1 MSTGTTCFR
10 GSLICAL
17 VVAFSLTFHTSYA
30 AGFGTVKGVVVDKAT
45 GEPLVGANV
54 VVLNTSLGSAA
65 DIDGLITIYN
75 VPEGQQTLKISYIG
89 YQTITEEV
97 KVSENSV
104 IQKEFRLS
112 PQAIQGQEVVVTAQA
127 SGQNGAINQ
136 QLTSANIEN
145 VVSAA
150 RIQELPDAN
159 AAESIGRLPGVSLI
173 RSGGEATQIVIRG
186 LSPQY
191 NMITIDGVEIP
202 PTNSGDRGTD
212 LSMISSNMVEGIEV
226 SKTVTPDMD
235 AAVLGGT
242 VNFDIKEAKASSTD
256 VPLVSLLVQGGY
268 NNIISSYNNYKYVA
282 SVEDRYFDDRLGIFA
297 QGIVDRSN
305 HTSDEL
311 GGTYYQQDKVLHP
324 DVVSLGS
331 LDLYFYPR
339 DQTRYNGTLVLDYKL
354 PDGKIALTNLIS
366 QEKTNTQYYRETYDL
381 QNYGNDIQY
390 EVQNSHNILNV
401 ITNILNYEQTL
412 YSTKIKVTL
421 SHSYSEN
428 VSPDNWWM
436 SFDQTSAGVGNINPK
451 LSPEA
456 IASASAPLVN
466 FNNMTFRYNSTWD
479 SFNKQRNLGG
489 SIDLERGVNFSD
501 LVTVTFKAGG
511 SFKYT
516 DRYYNYD
523 GGSGNIFGSFPI
535 TNQVRQLI
543 IQQNPWMAQPPYNLN
558 PNGTQEL
565 PISMFLLPGMKFG
578 NYLNGNYSMNNAANI
593 GLISSVMDNIVGFGK
608 AIKTSGSGGVNPYI
622 PDVLGSLDNDY
633 NGLERRD
640 AGYAMASAN
649 VGTDIS
655 IIGGVRYQGL
665 ATSYTAAHFLNAS
678 ATNPYPNTLAHTDST
693 VYEYHGYLLPDV
705 ILKYNPLSWLNARLA
720 YTNTLSY
727 PAFNTIIPILD
738 VYSTSITWN
747 NYALKPA
754 QSKNYDLQLSVYN
767 NNIGLLTAGGFIK
780 DIDNLIFSQ
789 SSFISNSSAY
799 PGIPSNSTGKS
810 INTFINDPFQ
820 VTVKGIEG
828 EWQTHFWYLPN
839 PLNGLVL
846 NVNYSH
852 IFSNAD
858 YPYVNTIVP
867 PPNYIPVHVDTFY
880 VDQLIN
886 QPKDIVNLS
895 VGYDYRKFS
904 VLVSM
909 IYQASVYNTTN
920 FYNSM
925 RSDKAKYVRW
935 DISAKQGL
943 PWFGVELY
951 VDVNNLNSENDV
963 YLIRGSGFP
972 TSEQDYGL
980 TADIGLRWKL
990 L

>member
-10 GSLICAL
+10 GSLICVL

-65 DIDGLITIYN
+65 DIDGLIAIYN

-186 LSPQY
+186 LSPRY

-282 SVEDRYFDDRLGIFA
+282 SVEDRYFDDRLGVFA

-311 GGTYYQQDKVLHP
+311 GGTYYLQDKILHP

-421 SHSYSEN
+421 SHS
-428 VSPDNWWM
+428 
-436 SFDQTSAGVGNINPK
+436 
-451 LSPEA
+451 
-456 IASASAPLVN
+456 
-466 FNNMTFRYNSTWD
+466 
-479 SFNKQRNLGG
+479 
-489 SIDLERGVNFSD
+489 
-501 LVTVTFKAGG
+501 
-511 SFKYT
+511 
-516 DRYYNYD
+516 
-523 GGSGNIFGSFPI
+523 
-535 TNQVRQLI
+535 
-543 IQQNPWMAQPPYNLN
+543 
-558 PNGTQEL
+558 
-565 PISMFLLPGMKFG
+565 
-578 NYLNGNYSMNNAANI
+578 
-593 GLISSVMDNIVGFGK
+593 
-608 AIKTSGSGGVNPYI
+608 
-622 PDVLGSLDNDY
+622 VLG
-633 NGLERRD
+633 EC
-640 AGYAMASAN
+640 
-649 VGTDIS
+649 
-655 IIGGVRYQGL
+655 
-665 ATSYTAAHFLNAS
+665 F
-678 ATNPYPNTLAHTDST
+678 
-693 VYEYHGYLLPDV
+693 
-705 ILKYNPLSWLNARLA
+705 AR
-720 YTNTLSY
+720 
-727 PAFNTIIPILD
+727 
-738 VYSTSITWN
+738 
-747 NYALKPA
+747 
-754 QSKNYDLQLSVYN
+754 
-767 NNIGLLTAGGFIK
+767 
-780 DIDNLIFSQ
+780 
-789 SSFISNSSAY
+789 
-799 PGIPSNSTGKS
+799 
-810 INTFINDPFQ
+810 
-820 VTVKGIEG
+820 
-828 EWQTHFWYLPN
+828 
-839 PLNGLVL
+839 
-846 NVNYSH
+846 
-852 IFSNAD
+852 
-858 YPYVNTIVP
+858 
-867 PPNYIPVHVDTFY
+867 
-880 VDQLIN
+880 
-886 QPKDIVNLS
+886 
-895 VGYDYRKFS
+895 
-904 VLVSM
+904 
-909 IYQASVYNTTN
+909 
-920 FYNSM
+920 
-925 RSDKAKYVRW
+925 
-935 DISAKQGL
+935 
-943 PWFGVELY
+943 
-951 VDVNNLNSENDV
+951 
-963 YLIRGSGFP
+963 
-972 TSEQDYGL
+972 
-980 TADIGLRWKL
+980 
-990 L
+990 